1 MDPIELRPLALG
13 ELLDRTFRLYRNHFW
28 LFAGIM
34 VVPSAFSVPFMV
46 LFFSMQGS
54 ALGGTPPLP
63 KVIFGMVLF
72 GLAFVFLFLAVYAVA
87 IGATTHAVS
96 EAYLGRKVTVREAY
110 GKVRGSFWRIIG
122 VMLVALARA
131 YGMLIV
137 AAIGIAVVVGISA
150 GILAAMGRGQ
160 VPPIVGIIVGLI
172 MFLSYLAGIALW
184 IVWSLRYAVSIP
196 ALLLEKLGV
205 LAALRRSVLL
215 TKGRRWQMLVAIF
228 LCWIIAYVGVIVF
241 QGPFFITMMMSVRT
255 GQLPEWLAYAL
266 AMSGALGSAITGP
279 ILLIALVLCYYDTRI
294 RKEAFDLQFM
304 MSSLDQPAAASAPG
318 AGSPV

>member
-1 MDPIELRPLALG
+1 MDAIELRPLALG
-13 ELLDRTFRLYRNHFW
+13 ELLDRTFRLYRNNFW

-34 VVPSAFSVPFMV
+34 VVPSAFSVPVMV

-54 ALGGTPPLP
+54 TMGGTPPLP

-72 GLAFVFLFLAVYAVA
+72 GLAFFFLFLAVYAVA

-122 VMLVALARA
+122 VMVVALARA

-137 AAIGIAVVVGISA
+137 AGIGIAVVVGISA
-150 GILAAMGRGQ
+150 GILAAIGRGK
-160 VPPIVGIIVGLI
+160 VPPIVGIIVGLTMVI
-172 MFLSYLAGIALW
+172 AYLAGIVLW
-184 IVWSLRYAVSIP
+184 IVWTLRYAVSIP

-215 TKGRRWQMLVAIF
+215 TRGRRWQMLVAIL
-228 LCWIIAYVGVIVF
+228 LCSIIANVGAIVF
-241 QGPFFITMMMSVRT
+241 QGPFFIPMFLSMRT

-279 ILLIALVLCYYDTRI
+279 ILLIALVLSYYDTRI

-304 MSSLDQPAAASAPG
+304 MSSLDQPAPAPQ
-318 AGSPV
+318 AGSPA